1 MRMRVCVCGLAL
13 WGLAAVPAVPAVA
26 AEAAG
31 QVEFVSGEVAVEGAG
46 PSHALVAG
54 ANVAV
59 GDTLRTGPDGEAH
72 LTMEDGA
79 YLAVRPNT
87 VFRIDAYSSR
97 GDADDEASFSL
108 LRGAIRSVT
117 GWIGKL
123 HPGGY
128 RINTPMATIG
138 IRGTDH
144 EPLYIPPGEA
154 RGDETP
160 GVYDRVNEGVA
171 LLTNEAGT
179 VDVPAG
185 KSAEIPHGAARAP
198 RLLDRPPAFLER
210 RRTLHEDRTER
221 YGRDIHR
228 HIEERLQRRGLLKP
242 GERGD
247 QYLERH
253 RAARTGANGGGERGA
268 AREQHRQE
276 RAARRRGGA
285 EARREHRPERGAWR
299 ANDRSPDRHAPRGG
313 MRRQEAPSPY
323 PAPYAS
329 PAPYPAPAGGGAD
342 GVNGRGQ
349 GHRRGRQD
357 Q

>member
-1 MRMRVCVCGLAL
+1 MLRMLICACGLAL
-13 WGLAAVPAVPAVA
+13 LELAAVPATATTA
-26 AEAAG
+26 AAAG
-31 QVEFVSGEVAVEGAG
+31 QVEFVSGDVTVEGAA
-46 PSHALVAG
+46 PSHALVTG
-54 ANVAV
+54 AAVAV
-59 GDTLRTGPDGEAH
+59 GDTLRTGSDGEAH

-97 GDADDEASFSL
+97 GEADDQASFSL
-108 LRGAIRSVT
+108 LRGALRSVT

-179 VDVPAG
+179 VDIPAG
-185 KSAEIPHGAARAP
+185 KSAEIPHGTVRAP

-210 RRTLHEDRTER
+210 RRTRHEVLTAR

-253 RAARTGANGGGERGA
+253 RAARAGAAGGGERGA
-268 AREQHRQE
+268 AREQRRRE
-276 RAARRRGGA
+276 RAARRQGGG
-285 EARREHRPERGAWR
+285 EARRDQRPERGAWR
-299 ANDRSPDRHAPRGG
+299 EDDRRLERQAPRGG
-313 MRRQEAPSPY
+313 MRRQEAPSRY
-323 PAPYAS
+323 PAPHAA

-342 GVNGRGQ
+342 AVNGRGQ
-349 GHRRGRQD
+349 THRRVRQD